1 MTDAAVKKIGKI
13 LIWVLVSALLLYTFY
28 YLSDIILLVII
39 SLLLAFIF
47 EPFVRVLEKEGFN
60 RFSATLIILII
71 VGFLIYLAFS
81 FFIPR
86 FVFQMNQLI
95 ATLQEYSLHDQL
107 TKFEQSIHKFLPLFN
122 PGDLSKRIEEFISSS
137 ILNSF
142 DQITTLVTSI
152 VSIAAILVI
161 VPFITFFILKD
172 RKKIVLAFVH
182 TMPNKYFEISY
193 WIIKKVGIQL
203 GRFVRGWIFDA
214 SFVGISLGLGFF
226 AIGIENALP
235 LGLISGLGHLV
246 PYFGPIIGGVPAII
260 ISIIQF
266 GDFSHVPWI
275 ILLILSVYALDNG
288 FVQPYV
294 FSKSVD
300 MHPIIIILLILIGSQ
315 VFGIIGM
322 LLAVPAAS
330 VIRTAIKEIYYVFK
344 NYKIAK
350 L

>member
-1 MTDAAVKKIGKI
+1 MTDAAIKKVGR
-13 LIWVLVSALLLYTFY
+13 VLVWTLASILLLYIVY
-28 YLSDIILLVII
+28 YLSNIILLVII

-47 EPFVRVLEKEGFN
+47 EPFVRFLEKEGFN
-60 RFSATLIILII
+60 RLSATLSVLIL

-86 FVFQMNQLI
+86 FAFQMNQLI

-107 TKFEQSIHKFLPLFN
+107 TKIEQSIHKFLPIFN
-122 PGDLSKRIEEFISSS
+122 PGDLSNRIEEFISSS

-142 DQITTLVTSI
+142 DQIATLVSSI
-152 VSIAAILVI
+152 VSIAAILII

-172 RKKIVLAFVH
+172 RKRIVLALVH

-203 GRFVRGWIFDA
+203 GRFVRGWIYDA

-246 PYFGPIIGGVPAII
+246 PYFGPIIGGIPAII
-260 ISIIQF
+260 ISIIQY
-266 GDFSHVPWI
+266 GDLSHVPWI
-275 ILLILSVYALDNG
+275 IFLILCVYALDNG

-294 FSKSVD
+294 FAKSVD
-300 MHPIIIILLILIGSQ
+300 MHPIAIILLILIGSQ

-330 VIRTAIKEIYYVFK
+330 VIRTAIKEIYFALK